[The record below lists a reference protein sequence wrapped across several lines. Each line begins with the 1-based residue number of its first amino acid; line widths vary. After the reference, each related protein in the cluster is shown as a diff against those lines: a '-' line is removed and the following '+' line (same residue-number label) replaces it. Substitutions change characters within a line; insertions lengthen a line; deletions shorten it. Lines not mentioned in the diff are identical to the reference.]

1 MKQTKIDN
9 DELAFHSL
17 SFNDENGRLFEW
29 QGNIYRA
36 ISSQQTSLYQNL
48 LKQKVIEKLVSQNL
62 LIDTELTPLKV
73 ENYEIVLKHRR
84 INFVSYPKEWS
95 GAMLKDA
102 ALLHL
107 DLCIELARY
116 GLITADANP
125 LNVLFDDC
133 QPIFIDLGSIEEISP
148 DKHAWWS
155 ASDQFYRCFI
165 NPLKLMSQDRGRIA
179 RWLMH
184 DYEQGVL
191 NEDVA
196 ALDRSLLNV
205 FKQHSRRWLKSMPN
219 ISDTVIPLA
228 KKISNRTKSI
238 PVFSNQPSSRQSFYQ
253 QLRQEVTDIE
263 PAYLPPQEPDFE
275 YEAMKPNLTI
285 SDRAEQ
291 LRAVDSTLSRL
302 QPATVLVMG
311 NNDSDGTYAKLAAK
325 NSQVV
330 FFSPNEANV
339 TQVYLNSKQ
348 NRLPILPVLINFAS
362 PSHDLSNDWYN
373 SASDRFKCD
382 LVIAVNLIDWLVF
395 RQYLPFDRIAE
406 RLARFCDRW
415 LLIEFVTPQN
425 IDTTHLSPDLK
436 WIFSWYSLD
445 NLIAALSKKF
455 DCVDV
460 CDQYSQNSVLLL
472 CSNYP
477 VNT

>member
-1 MKQTKIDN
+1 MKQTKISN

-36 ISSQQTSLYQNL
+36 IAPRQTPLYQNL
-48 LKQKVIEKLVSQNL
+48 LEQVIEKLVSQKL
-62 LIDTELTPLKV
+62 LIDTELTPLQV

-84 INFVSYPKEWS
+84 INFVSYPKEWC

-107 DLCIELARY
+107 DLCIELDRS

-125 LNVLFDDC
+125 LNVVFDGC
-133 QPIFIDLGSIEEISP
+133 QPIFIDFGSIEEISP
-148 DKHAWWS
+148 DKHAWWF

-184 DYEQGVL
+184 DYELGVL

-196 ALDRSLLNV
+196 ALDRSPLHLL
-205 FKQHSRRWLKSMPN
+205 KQHSRQWLKSIPG
-219 ISDTVIPLA
+219 ISNTILLA
-228 KKISNRTKSI
+228 KKIGDRTKSI
-238 PVFSNQPSSRQSFYQ
+238 PVFSKQPSSRQNFYQ
-253 QLRQEVTDIE
+253 QLRQEVADIE
-263 PAYLPPQEPDFE
+263 PAYLPPQEADIE
-275 YEAMKPNLTI
+275 YEAIKSNLTI
-285 SDRAEQ
+285 SNRAEQ
-291 LRAVDSTLSRL
+291 LRAVDSTLSKL

-339 TQVYLNSKQ
+339 TQVYSSSKQ
-348 NRLPILPVLINFAS
+348 DRLPILPVLINFAS
-362 PSHDLSNDWYN
+362 PSCDLSNDWYN
-373 SASDRFKCD
+373 PASDRLKCN
-382 LVIAVNLIDWLVF
+382 LVIAVDLIDWLVF

-406 RLARFCDRW
+406 RLAMFCDRW
-415 LLIEFVTPQN
+415 LLVEFVTPQN
-425 IDTTHLSPDLK
+425 IDTTFLSPDLK

-455 DCVDV
+455 NRVDV
-460 CDQYSQNSVLLL
+460 SDRYSQGGVLLL
-472 CSNYP
+472 CIK
-477 VNT
+477 